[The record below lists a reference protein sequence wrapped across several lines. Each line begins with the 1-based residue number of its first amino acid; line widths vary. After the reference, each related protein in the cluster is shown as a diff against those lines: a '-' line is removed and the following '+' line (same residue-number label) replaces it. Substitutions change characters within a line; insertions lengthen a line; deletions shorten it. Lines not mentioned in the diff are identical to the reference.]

1 LDFEMIPS
9 GKSALNYQISAPS
22 WAFVAI
28 LTICRA
34 ITYTGRKHQHIM
46 IIAQSVSHY
55 YSQDHPL
62 SFKDWQIAEAEQWL
76 LLGDSGSGKT
86 TLINIISGLLKPSS
100 GKVIIKD
107 TDIYQ
112 LKGKDRD
119 HFRGQHIGIIF
130 QKPHIIKSLTIM
142 ENLVIAQSF
151 ALLKEDKRRVEE
163 VLESLGIAHKKNA
176 YPNEL
181 SYGQLQRVSIAR
193 AVINKPTLVIADE
206 PTSSLDDRNAEAVIT
221 LLAEQSRINGS
232 TLVVSTHDQRVKD
245 SFDKKYIL

>member
-1 LDFEMIPS
+1 
-9 GKSALNYQISAPS
+9 
-22 WAFVAI
+22 
-28 LTICRA
+28 
-34 ITYTGRKHQHIM
+34 M
-46 IIAQSVSHY
+46 IIAHSISHN
-55 YSQDHPL
+55 YSQHYSL
-62 SFKDWQIAEAEQWL
+62 SFEDWQIAETEQWL

-86 TLINIISGLLKPSS
+86 TLINIISGLLKPST

-130 QKPHIIKSLTIM
+130 QKPHIIKSLTVM
-142 ENLVIAQSF
+142 ENLLIAQSF
-151 ALLKEDKRRVEE
+151 ALLPEDKARVEE
-163 VLESLGIAHKKNA
+163 VLDSLGIEQKKNA

-193 AVINKPTLVIADE
+193 AVINKPTLLIADE
-206 PTSSLDDRNAEAVIT
+206 PTSSLDDRNAEIVIN

>member
-1 LDFEMIPS
+1 
-9 GKSALNYQISAPS
+9 
-22 WAFVAI
+22 
-28 LTICRA
+28 
-34 ITYTGRKHQHIM
+34 
-46 IIAQSVSHY
+46 
-55 YSQDHPL
+55 
-62 SFKDWQIAEAEQWL
+62 
-76 LLGDSGSGKT
+76 
-86 TLINIISGLLKPSS
+86 
-100 GKVIIKD
+100 
-107 TDIYQ
+107 
-112 LKGKDRD
+112 
-119 HFRGQHIGIIF
+119 
-130 QKPHIIKSLTIM
+130 M
-142 ENLVIAQSF
+142 ENLLIAQSF